1 MRENLKF
8 FTLFKYVRTLVRV
21 DKVSLLKCPIDLFHI
36 PLNKGIKS
44 RLRWTKYSDLYEIVH
59 PSLDLIFFMFAHW
72 RGMRERSF
80 GVLVC
85 GFADVFLF
93 IYLFMC
99 LTLYVLFWSGLSHKT
114 RCTECFGE
122 RSVGLQQ
129 ER

>member
-1 MRENLKF
+1 
-8 FTLFKYVRTLVRV
+8 
-21 DKVSLLKCPIDLFHI
+21 
-36 PLNKGIKS
+36 
-44 RLRWTKYSDLYEIVH
+44 
-59 PSLDLIFFMFAHW
+59 MFAHW
-72 RGMRERSF
+72 SGMRERSF

-85 GFADVFLF
+85 GFADVFLLIYLF

-99 LTLYVLFWSGLSHKT
+99 LTFHVLFWSGLSHKT

>member
-1 MRENLKF
+1 MSYRP
-8 FTLFKYVRTLVRV
+8 FTHSCKQRHQVEARV
-21 DKVSLLKCPIDLFHI
+21 D
-36 PLNKGIKS
+36 
-44 RLRWTKYSDLYEIVH
+44 KYSDLYEIAH
-59 PSLDLIFFMFAHW
+59 PNLDLIFFMFAHW
-72 RGMRERSF
+72 SGMRERSF